1 MEPLG
6 HLALGSLPAMPKFFC
21 LRGIVATV
29 FGCLLSSTGSL
40 GAAEPVDFNRD
51 IRSVLANTC
60 FKCHGPDEA
69 ERQADLRFDTREG
82 AMADLNGHSAIVP
95 GQPEESE
102 ILQRITSLNPEMM
115 MPPPGAG
122 RRVTPQEVDLFRRW
136 IAEGAHYSVHW
147 AYQPPQKATP
157 PETPEFAG
165 FAKTEIDRFV
175 VAKLKQHG
183 LTPAAE
189 ADRAT
194 LIRRVSLDLTGLPPS
209 EEEVVAFL
217 ADKADGAYER
227 LVDRLLQKPT
237 FGEHWARMWLDLARY
252 ADSSG
257 YADDPLRT
265 IWGYRDYVVRSFNA
279 NKPFDQFTI
288 EQIAGDLL
296 PNASEEQIIAT
307 AFHRNTLTN
316 NEGGTT
322 DEEFRNVAV
331 VDRVNT
337 TLAVWMA
344 TTISCAQCHTHKYDP
359 ITQKEFFEVFA
370 ILNNTADADRG
381 DDTPRLELFSDE
393 QKANKAAWQTELA
406 SVEQV
411 LKTSTP
417 ELVESLAK
425 FDRDYPR
432 DLPWVGLK
440 PDSAKSL
447 SGAELTIGDD
457 QSVLVKNPPKTD
469 TTTLLL
475 PAPAGPLSALRIEAL
490 PDPSLPGNGPGHA
503 GGNFVVTHVSATI
516 VPKDDQRPRGRYV
529 RVESPGKGRYLHL
542 AEVQVFSGADNV
554 APKGQATQIST
565 DFEGKAELAND
576 GNTNGQYFEGKSVSH
591 TATADDPWWEV
602 DLLSLTPIDKVVLWN
617 RTDGAGERLAN
628 SRIVLLDE
636 KRQPVWEQAIAEA
649 PKVSQEYPVS
659 AARGLKFSAAVADYT
674 QPNFAPEQVL
684 TAKSEPNKG
693 WAIGGSLG
701 QPHWLVLVPEAATE
715 IPAGSQ
721 IQLVIE
727 QQSKNE
733 SHILGKFR
741 VSTSSSSR
749 AVEVARTP
757 TNIRDILA
765 VTAEKRT
772 PEQTATLQMWY
783 YANLAP
789 ELATQRERTKKLTTD
804 LANLKPETS
813 VPVFQ
818 ELTEGARRK
827 TKLQHRG
834 NYLDLGDEVTEGVP
848 AALLPP
854 GAEMPKDRLAL
865 AKWLVSHDNP
875 LTARVLVNRFW
886 EALFGQGI
894 VVTSEDFGTQGDLP
908 THPEL
913 LDWLAVDLMESN
925 WDMKRMLK
933 QLVMSA
939 TYRQSSKV
947 TPAQLDNDPDNRWL
961 ARGPRFR
968 MSAEMIRDQSLALSG
983 LLSSKMYGAPV
994 RPPQPKLGLS
1004 AAFGSSTDWETSLGE
1019 DRYRRALYTQFRRSN
1034 PYPSMAAFDAPN
1046 REVCTVRRIRTNT
1059 PLQALVTMNDPVHLE
1074 AAQAL
1079 SRQVVKWD
1087 GTVAERAS
1095 RLFRHCT
1102 AREPQPTELDRLVQL
1117 HETVLTRAAASPE
1130 SAKLLA
1136 SDPLGP
1142 VPEGLDPMDLAAWT
1156 VVGNVILNLDEML
1169 MKR

>member
-1 MEPLG
+1 
-6 HLALGSLPAMPKFFC
+6 MPQLVC

-29 FGCLLSSTGSL
+29 FICLLSSAEPL
-40 GAAEPVDFNRD
+40 RAAEPVDFNRD
-51 IRSVLANTC
+51 IRSVLSNTC

-82 AMADLNGHSAIVP
+82 ALADLAGHAAIVP
-95 GQPEESE
+95 GQPGASE
-102 ILQRITSLNPEMM
+102 ILKRITSTDPEVM

-122 RRVTPQEVDLFRRW
+122 RRVTPQEAELIRRW

-147 AYQPPQKATP
+147 AYQPPKQSAP
-157 PETPEFAG
+157 PVTPEFAG
-165 FAKTEIDRFV
+165 FAKTDIDRFV
-175 VAKLKQHG
+175 AAKLKQHG
-183 LTPAAE
+183 LAPSAE

-194 LIRRVSLDLTGLPPS
+194 LIRRVSLDLIGLPPT
-209 EEEVVAFL
+209 EEEVAAFL
-217 ADKADGAYER
+217 ADQADGAYER
-227 LVDRLLQKPT
+227 LVDRLLKNPA
-237 FGEHWARMWLDLARY
+237 FGEHWARLWLDLARY

-257 YADDPLRT
+257 YADDPVRT
-265 IWGYRDYVVRSFNA
+265 IWGYRDYVVRSLNA
-279 NKPFDQFTI
+279 NKPFDQFTV

-296 PNASEEQIIAT
+296 PNATEEQIIAT

-359 ITQKEFFEVFA
+359 ITQQEFFEVFA

-381 DDTPRLELFSDE
+381 DDSPRLELYSDE
-393 QKANKAAWQTELA
+393 QKTNKAAWQAELA
-406 SVEQV
+406 TLEQT
-411 LKTSTP
+411 LTTPTP
-417 ELVESLAK
+417 ELLESLAK

-440 PDSAKSL
+440 PDSATSL
-447 SGAELTIGDD
+447 SSAELTIGED
-457 QSVLVKNPPKTD
+457 QSVLVKNPGKTD

-475 PAPAGPLSALRIEAL
+475 PAPAGPLSALRIDVL
-490 PDPSLPGNGPGHA
+490 PDPSLPGNGPGYA

-516 VPKDDQRPRGRYV
+516 VPKDEQRPRGRYV
-529 RVESPGKGRYLHL
+529 RVESPGKQRYLHL
-542 AEVQVFSGADNV
+542 AEVQVFSGVDNV
-554 APKGQATQIST
+554 ATKGQATQIST

-602 DLLSLTPIDKVVLWN
+602 DLLSLVPVDKVVLWN
-617 RTDGAGERLAN
+617 RTDGAGDRLAN
-628 SRIVLLDE
+628 SKIVLLDE
-636 KRQPVWEQAIAEA
+636 NRQPVWEQAITEA
-649 PKVSQEYPVS
+649 PKVSQEYAAS

-684 TAKSEPNKG
+684 TEKPDPNKG
-693 WAIGGSLG
+693 WAVGGSLG

-733 SHILGKFR
+733 NHVLGKFR
-741 VSTSSSSR
+741 ISTSTSPR

-757 TNIRDILA
+757 ASIRDVLA
-765 VTAEKRT
+765 IATEKRT
-772 PEQTATLQMWY
+772 PEQATALQSWY
-783 YANLAP
+783 LANIAP
-789 ELATQRERTKKLTTD
+789 ELATARERKAKLTTD

-827 TKLQHRG
+827 TMLQHRG
-834 NYLDLGDEVTEGVP
+834 NYLDLGDEVAEGVP
-848 AALLPP
+848 AAFLPP

-865 AKWLVSHDNP
+865 AKWLVSRDNP
-875 LTARVLVNRFW
+875 LTARVMVNRFW

-925 WDMKRMLK
+925 WNTQRMLK
-933 QLVMSA
+933 QLVLSA
-939 TYRQSSKV
+939 TYRQSSRV
-947 TPAQLDNDPDNRWL
+947 TPAQLDADPDNRWL

-994 RPPQPKLGLS
+994 RPPQPKFGLS

-1087 GTVAERAS
+1087 GTVAIRAA

-1102 AREPQPTELDRLVQL
+1102 AREPEPAELARLVQL
-1117 HETVLTRAAASPE
+1117 HETVRTRAAASPE

-1142 VPEGLDPMDLAAWT
+1142 VPEGLDTVDLAAWT

>member
-1 MEPLG
+1 M
-6 HLALGSLPAMPKFFC
+6 PA
-21 LRGIVATV
+21 
-29 FGCLLSSTGSL
+29 SSTFRWFVLIAVGTVMCPVL
-40 GAAEPVDFNRD
+40 PLWAAEPVDFNRD
-51 IRSVLANTC
+51 IRSLISNTC

-82 AMADLNGHSAIVP
+82 ALADLGGHAAIVP
-95 GQPEESE
+95 GKPDESE
-102 ILQRITSLNPEMM
+102 LLQRMTSTDPEVM
-115 MPPPGAG
+115 MPPPGTG
-122 RRVTPQEVDLFRRW
+122 RRMTPQEVDLFRRW
-136 IAEGAHYSVHW
+136 IAEGANYSVHW
-147 AYQPPQKATP
+147 AYQLPQKVAP
-157 PETPEFAG
+157 PAVPEFAG
-165 FAKTEIDRFV
+165 LAETDIDRFV
-175 VAKLKQHG
+175 AAKLKQQG

-194 LIRRVSLDLTGLPPS
+194 LIRRVSLDLTGLPPT
-209 EEEVVAFL
+209 ELEVAEFL
-217 ADKADGAYER
+217 GDQADGAYER
-227 LVDRLLQKPT
+227 LVDRLLKQPT
-237 FGEHWARMWLDLARY
+237 YGEHWARMWLDLARY

-265 IWGYRDYVVRSFNA
+265 IWGYRDYVVRSLNA
-279 NKPFDQFTI
+279 NKPFDQFTM

-296 PNASEEQIIAT
+296 PNATEEQIVAT

-322 DEEFRNVAV
+322 DEEFRNVAI

-337 TLAVWMA
+337 TFAVWMA
-344 TTISCAQCHTHKYDP
+344 TTMTCAQCHTHKYDP
-359 ITQKEFFEVFA
+359 ITQKEYFEVFA

-381 DDTPRLELFSDE
+381 DDSPRLELYSDE
-393 QKANKAAWQTELA
+393 QKTNKAAWQTELA
-406 SVEQV
+406 TLEQT
-411 LKTSTP
+411 LKTPTP
-417 ELVESLAK
+417 ELLASLAK
-425 FDRDYPR
+425 FDFDYPR
-432 DLPWVGLK
+432 DLPWASLK
-440 PDSAKSL
+440 PDLATSL
-447 SGAELTIGDD
+447 SGAELTIDED
-457 QSVLVKNPPKTD
+457 HAVLVKTPGKTD

-475 PAPAGPLSALRIEAL
+475 PAPAGPLSALRIEVL

-503 GGNFVVTHVSATI
+503 GGNFVVTRVTATI
-516 VPKDDQRPRGRYV
+516 IPQDDQRPRGRYV
-529 RVESPGKGRYLHL
+529 RVESPGQGKYLHL

-554 APKGQATQIST
+554 ALKGKATQIST
-565 DFEGKAELAND
+565 DYEGAPQRAID
-576 GNTNGQYFEGKSVSH
+576 GNTNGNYFESNSVTH
-591 TATADDPWWEV
+591 TAVADDPWWEV
-602 DLLSLTPIDKVVLWN
+602 DLQSATSIDKVVLWN
-617 RTDGAGERLAN
+617 RTDGAGDRLAN
-628 SRIVLLDE
+628 SKIVLLDE
-636 KRQPVWEQAIAEA
+636 NRKSVWEQAIVEA
-649 PKVSQEYPVS
+649 PKVSQEYAAS
-659 AARGLKFSAAVADYT
+659 AAVGLKFSAAVADYS
-674 QPNFAPEQVL
+674 QPNFSAEQVL

-693 WAIGGSLG
+693 WAIGGALG

-715 IPAGSQ
+715 IPANCQ
-721 IQLVIE
+721 LQLVIE
-727 QQSKNE
+727 QNSQHE
-733 SHILGKFR
+733 SHVLGKFR
-741 VSTSSSSR
+741 ISASTSPR

-757 TNIRDILA
+757 TLIRDILA
-765 VTAEKRT
+765 VAADQRT
-772 PEQTATLQMWY
+772 PEQTTALQAWY
-783 YANLAP
+783 FTNLAP
-789 ELATQRERTKKLTTD
+789 ELAIARERKTKLTTD

-813 VPVFQ
+813 VPVFK
-818 ELTEGARRK
+818 ELAEGARRK
-827 TKLQHRG
+827 TMLQHRG
-834 NYLDLGDEVTEGVP
+834 NYQDLGDEVTEGVP
-848 AALLPP
+848 AAFLPQ
-854 GAEMPKDRLAL
+854 GTKMPKDRLAL
-865 AKWLVSHDNP
+865 AKWLVSRDNP
-875 LTARVLVNRFW
+875 LTARVMVNRFW

-913 LDWLAVDLMESN
+913 LDALAVDLLDSN

-947 TPAQLDNDPDNRWL
+947 TPEQLDQDPDNRWL

-1004 AAFGSSTDWETSLGE
+1004 AAFGSSTDWETSMGE

-1087 GTVAERAS
+1087 GTIAQRAA

-1102 AREPQPTELDRLVQL
+1102 AREPHPAELERLTQL
-1117 HETVLTRAAASPE
+1117 HETIRTRAAASPE

-1142 VPEGLDPMDLAAWT
+1142 VPEGMDSVDLAAWT

>member
-1 MEPLG
+1 
-6 HLALGSLPAMPKFFC
+6 MPKSFC
-21 LRGIVATV
+21 HSWLVLTV
-29 FGCLLSSTGSL
+29 FGGLISSERPL
-40 GAAEPVDFNRD
+40 RAAEPVDFNRD
-51 IRSVLANTC
+51 IRSVIANTC
-60 FKCHGPDEA
+60 FKCHGPDDA
-69 ERQADLRFDTREG
+69 ERQADLRLDTREG
-82 AMADLNGHSAIVP
+82 ALADLGGHAAVVP
-95 GQPEESE
+95 GKPEASE
-102 ILQRITSLNPEMM
+102 ILKRLTSTDPEVM

-122 RRVTPQEVDLFRRW
+122 RRVTPQEVELFRRW

-147 AYQPPQKATP
+147 AYQSPKKATP

-165 FAKTEIDRFV
+165 FAKSEIDRFV
-175 VAKLKQHG
+175 AAKLKQQG
-183 LTPAAE
+183 LIPSHE

-209 EEEVVAFL
+209 EEEVAAFL
-217 ADKADGAYER
+217 ADQADGAYER
-227 LVDRLLQKPT
+227 LVDRLLKQPA
-237 FGEHWARMWLDLARY
+237 FGEHWARLWLDLARY

-257 YADDPLRT
+257 YADDPVRT

-288 EQIAGDLL
+288 EQIAGDML
-296 PNASEEQIIAT
+296 PNSTEEQFVAT

-381 DDTPRLELFSDE
+381 DDSPRLELYSDE

-406 SVEQV
+406 AVEQV
-411 LKTSTP
+411 LKTPTP
-417 ELVESLAK
+417 ELLESLAK

-440 PDSAKSL
+440 PDSVQSL
-447 SGAELTIGDD
+447 NGAEYTIGED
-457 QSVLVKNPPKTD
+457 QSVLVTKPPKTD
-469 TTTLLL
+469 TTTLRL
-475 PAPAGPLSALRIEAL
+475 PAPVGPLSALRIEAL
-490 PDPSLPGNGPGHA
+490 PDPSLPGNGPGYA
-503 GGNFVVTHVSATI
+503 GGTFVVTHVSATI
-516 VPKDDQRPRGRYV
+516 VPKDEQRPRGRYV
-529 RVESPGKGRYLHL
+529 RVESPGKQRYLHL

-554 APKGQATQIST
+554 APKGKATQIST
-565 DFEGKAELAND
+565 DFGGNAELAND

-602 DLLSLTPIDKVVLWN
+602 DLLSLVPVDKVVLWN
-617 RTDGAGERLAN
+617 RTDGAGDRLAN

-636 KRQPVWEQAIAEA
+636 NRQPVWEQAIAEA
-649 PKVSQEYPVS
+649 PKVSQEYAAS

-674 QPNFAPEQVL
+674 QANFAPEQVL
-684 TAKSEPNKG
+684 TAKPDPNKG
-693 WAIGGSLG
+693 WAVGGGIG

-721 IQLVIE
+721 IQLMIE
-727 QQSKNE
+727 QQSQHE

-741 VSTSSSSR
+741 ISASASPR

-765 VTAEKRT
+765 VASEKRT
-772 PEQTATLQMWY
+772 PEQTATLQTWY
-783 YANLAP
+783 FANLAP
-789 ELATQRERTKKLTTD
+789 ELAAPRERKAKLATD

-813 VPVFQ
+813 VPVFT
-818 ELTEGARRK
+818 ELTGNARRK

-834 NYLDLGDEVTEGVP
+834 NYLDLGDEVAEGVP
-848 AALLPP
+848 AAFLPP

-865 AKWLVSHDNP
+865 AQWLVHRENP
-875 LTARVLVNRFW
+875 LTARVMVNRFW

-913 LDWLAVDLMESN
+913 LDWLAVDLMDSH
-925 WDMKRMLK
+925 WDMQRLLK
-933 QLVMSA
+933 QLVLSA

-947 TPAQLDNDPDNRWL
+947 TPGQLAADPDNRWL

-1004 AAFGSSTDWETSLGE
+1004 AAFGSSTDWETSMGE

-1059 PLQALVTMNDPVHLE
+1059 PLQALVTLNDPVHLE

-1079 SRQVVKWD
+1079 SRQVVKWE
-1087 GTVAERAS
+1087 GAISERAA

-1102 AREPQPTELDRLVQL
+1102 AREPEPAELARLVQL
-1117 HETVLTRAAASPE
+1117 HETIRTRADANPE

-1142 VPEGLDPMDLAAWT
+1142 VPEGLDTVDLAAWT